1 MSAPLC
7 ICGDLEDEHADG
19 EGKPC
24 LSCPCPKFTPAE
36 ISGEPFEDDEG
47 DDAIPDLD

>member
-7 ICGDLEDEHADG
+7 ICGDLEDEHMDG

-24 LSCPCPKFTPAE
+24 LACPCPGFAPAQPE
-36 ISGEPFEDDEG
+36 AESEGDEG
-47 DDAIPDLD
+47 DDAIPELE